1 MKNIRL
7 KLVVSEYPQ
16 LSTTRYS
23 CVFCLL
29 LFPFFLLFPLRPAAA
44 PACSPF
50 FLLFNFYTHIFLYY
64 LLSRGDTSPPPPTF
78 LLPSP
83 LPPDGSACIH
93 EHTGVA
99 QHSGGGFQSPAPV
112 DCSTT
117 TSSTSGSDR
126 TSARIL
132 IAQFFS
138 SFEQF
143 NLEVSPK
150 RVP

>member
-1 MKNIRL
+1 MIAQTFRRIQQVTFKSKRLAARPLMTEERNSYIVATTGKLIR
-7 KLVVSEYPQ
+7 SYEHSRHY
-16 LSTTRYS
+16 
-23 CVFCLL
+23 
-29 LFPFFLLFPLRPAAA
+29 
-44 PACSPF
+44 
-50 FLLFNFYTHIFLYY
+50 NFYTHIFLYY
-64 LLSRGDTSPPPPTF
+64 LLSRGDTSPPPSF